1 MFAYASLFEELS
13 SLFNGLSYVQ
23 PIAYVQMTLTFP
35 LNTNISLKKN
45 ITVALHLDSRQAE
58 LYEELPLKIK

>member
-1 MFAYASLFEELS
+1 
-13 SLFNGLSYVQ
+13 
-23 PIAYVQMTLTFP
+23 MTLTFP
-35 LNTNISLKKN
+35 LNTNISLKN

>member
-1 MFAYASLFEELS
+1 
-13 SLFNGLSYVQ
+13 
-23 PIAYVQMTLTFP
+23 MTLTFP
-35 LNTNISLKKN
+35 LNTNISPKKN